1 MGVAAKSCLAQRV
14 CGCPC
19 VRAQGCGRAFVR
31 ASTPGVGGDI
41 GMVMVMRWSCRC
53 VHFAAIMFTATAMP
67 HSRRLCAAAGSAH
80 SRVVHSVSGTKHG
93 RTFREI
99 DGRTSLT
106 PALTSC
112 QALWL
117 FLDGSPAVSS
127 NAATQGLGRKGY
139 GAGTDPTERE
149 WQPYMSVVLLIR
161 LGRSGDILEAISA
174 TGAGALSFLEDF
186 PALGSTT
193 SESI

>member
-1 MGVAAKSCLAQRV
+1 MGGWVGGCACAVRV
-14 CGCPC
+14 CGGGCERGCCREKLPGPTRVRLS
-19 VRAQGCGRAFVR
+19 VRACARLRARVCTRFDPWCWWR
-31 ASTPGVGGDI
+31 HRHGD
-41 GMVMVMRWSCRC
+41 GHVMIMRWSCRC

-67 HSRRLCAAAGSAH
+67 HSRRLCAAAGPAH

-117 FLDGSPAVSS
+117 FWDGSPAVSS
-127 NAATQGLGRKGY
+127 NAATHGLGRKGY

-149 WQPYMSVVLLIR
+149 CQP
-161 LGRSGDILEAISA
+161 
-174 TGAGALSFLEDF
+174 
-186 PALGSTT
+186 
-193 SESI
+193 